1 MYVIKVVV
9 SLGWQLRRKCE
20 QVSTALQ
27 MHRGESVMFFLW
39 RSWLRELQPSRR
51 RQCNIWFLR
60 EPTLYRIDVGMYVRG
75 LYGHVYVKGC
85 DSNFEV
91 YFFKLQKLLHFL
103 SRSALSFGIIY
114 WRNDYVY
121 FKCSCVLTWI
131 HNLTEKIEGLLCY
144 TRVKQGWT
152 HQNDVS

>member
-1 MYVIKVVV
+1 MV
-9 SLGWQLRRKCE
+9 SLVDIKWTIGEKMWTSFYSVADASRR
-20 QVSTALQ
+20 VSN
-27 MHRGESVMFFLW
+27 VFLW

-60 EPTLYRIDVGMYVRG
+60 EPTLYRIGVGMYVRG